1 MQGKLEKLQK
11 IYKARM
17 EKLQKVCKI
26 RLEKLQNKQKRG
38 WKK

>member
-17 EKLQKVCKI
+17 EKLQ
-26 RLEKLQNKQKRG
+26 NYQKNG
-38 WKK
+38 WKSCKKYVK